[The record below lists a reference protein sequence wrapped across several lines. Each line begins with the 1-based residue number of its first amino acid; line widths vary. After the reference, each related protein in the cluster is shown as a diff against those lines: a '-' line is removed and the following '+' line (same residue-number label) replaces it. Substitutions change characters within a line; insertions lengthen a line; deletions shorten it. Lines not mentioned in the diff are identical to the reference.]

1 MAGKRRSA
9 GKTDKA
15 PRRNAIALAAVAT
28 ATPSA
33 AVAAEGR
40 DFAAY
45 YLATFAELESHEIA
59 GLALIVGVVVFA
71 VVTAI
76 LMMRTHARTTAV
88 AATARESIAA
98 LQGEV
103 DRLHGLLLSEPVVL
117 VSWPAAGDHADVI
130 GDSSVL
136 AAGVDDVLAFD
147 TWLDR
152 ERAHDLEAAIER
164 LRADGDG
171 FSMLLTAA
179 NGRHLRA
186 EGRAV
191 SGRAV
196 MKLRDVSGVEAEL
209 AALTTRHDKLR
220 SSTEA
225 LATLAAA
232 LPAPVWVRDKLGR
245 LTFVND
251 AYARAVEARDP
262 ADAVARGL
270 ELLDRDER
278 AEVAATGN
286 TVFAGRMTAIAAGS
300 RRMLDVVHAP
310 CTRGGAGI
318 GVDVTEE
325 ERLRAELTRMTDS
338 HRRTLDQL
346 PTAVAIFGADRRL
359 TFYNQAYRTLF
370 NLDAA
375 FLDEEPSDS
384 AVLDRLRGRRSLP
397 EQQDFR
403 QWKKELHEA
412 YQAIEPTRHEWHLP
426 DGRTLRV
433 VTTPNP
439 EGGVTYLI
447 DDVTE
452 RLDLERRFDSL
463 IHVQGETLDNL
474 VEAIAVFGS
483 NGRIRLCN
491 PAFLR
496 LWRLDAAALGSQP
509 HIETVIELCR
519 PLHGD
524 ESTWQALR
532 TAVTVIDRREPIAQR
547 IERNDGSVVDCATV
561 PLPDGGTLIAFQD
574 VTDSVNVERALRERN
589 EALIAADELKID
601 FVHHV
606 SYELRSP
613 LTNIIGF
620 ADILGLPS
628 TGPLTSRQREYLHYI
643 TVSTKALLA
652 IIDNI
657 LDLATIDAGAMKLN
671 LSLVDIRRTMEAA
684 VEGVQDRL
692 VKDGIKLDLS
702 AAAEI
707 GSFVADEWRLR
718 QVLFNLLSNAIG
730 FSPPRGIVRLAAD
743 RQQDAVVF
751 SVSDAGPGIPL
762 EMKDKVF
769 DWFESHSLGSQHRG
783 TGLGLSLVRSFVEL
797 HGGTVTID
805 SQVGR
810 GTTVV
815 CMFPI
820 EQVAERT
827 AAE

>member
-1 MAGKRRSA
+1 MPGRRRSA
-9 GKTDKA
+9 GRFYIA
-15 PRRNAIALAAVAT
+15 PRRTAIASAATAAASPAHAQADGLASAYLSALAALD
-28 ATPSA
+28 
-33 AVAAEGR
+33 G
-40 DFAAY
+40 
-45 YLATFAELESHEIA
+45 HEIA
-59 GLALIVGVVVFA
+59 ALALIVGAVVFA
-71 VVTAI
+71 VVTAV
-76 LMMRTHARTTAV
+76 LLMRTHARTTAV
-88 AATARESIAA
+88 ETDARDALA
-98 LQGEV
+98 RLQGEV
-103 DRLHGLLLSEPVVL
+103 DRLRGLLLSESMLL
-117 VSWPAAGDHADVI
+117 VSWPPVGDDAEVI
-130 GDSSVL
+130 GERRLLGPTGADPM
-136 AAGVDDVLAFD
+136 APD
-147 TWLDR
+147 TWLDG
-152 ERAHDLEAAIER
+152 ERAHELAAAIAR

-171 FSMLLTAA
+171 FSMLLTTTG
-179 NGRHLRA
+179 GRHLKA
-186 EGRAV
+186 DGRAV
-191 SGRAV
+191 GGRAV
-196 MKLRDVSGVEAEL
+196 MKLRDVGGVEAEL
-209 AALTTRHDKLR
+209 AALTARHDKLE
-220 SSTEA
+220 SDTEA
-225 LATLAAA
+225 LTTLAAA
-232 LPAPVWVRDKLGR
+232 LPAPVWVRDRLGR

-251 AYARAVEARDP
+251 AYARAVEATDP
-262 ADAVARGL
+262 SDAVARGI
-270 ELLDRDER
+270 ELLDREER
-278 AEVAATGN
+278 DTLVRAGQ
-286 TVFAGRMTAIAAGS
+286 TVFAGRMPAIAAGA

-310 CTRGGAGI
+310 CARGSAGL

-325 ERLRAELTRMTDS
+325 ERLRAELARMGEA

-346 PTAVAIFGADRRL
+346 PTAVAIFGADRCL

-370 NLDAA
+370 RLDAA
-375 FLDEEPSDS
+375 FLDEGPSDS

-403 QWKKELHEA
+403 QWKRELHEA
-412 YQAIEPTRHEWHLP
+412 YRAIEPTRHEWHLP

-452 RLDLERRFDSL
+452 RLELERRFDSL
-463 IHVQGETLDNL
+463 THVQGETVDNL
-474 VEAIAVFGS
+474 AEGIAVFGS
-483 NGRIRLCN
+483 NGRVRLSN

-496 LWRLDAAALGSQP
+496 MWKLDAGALGEAP
-509 HIETVIELCR
+509 HIETLIEMCR

-524 ESTWQALR
+524 EATWQALR
-532 TAVTVIDRREPIAQR
+532 TAVTVLDRRTPISQR

-561 PLPDGGTLIAFQD
+561 PLPDGGTLVAFQD
-574 VTDSVNVERALRERN
+574 VTDSVNVERMLRERN

-692 VKDGIKLDLS
+692 VKDGLELDL
-702 AAAEI
+702 AAAPGI

-730 FSPPRGIVRLAAD
+730 FSPPHGKVRLTAE
-743 RQQDAVVF
+743 RHHDAVVF
-751 SVSDAGPGIPL
+751 SVSDTGPGIPT

-797 HGGTVTID
+797 HGGTVAID
-805 SQVGR
+805 SQVGH

-815 CMFPI
+815 CTFPVD
-820 EQVAERT
+820 QAAERT